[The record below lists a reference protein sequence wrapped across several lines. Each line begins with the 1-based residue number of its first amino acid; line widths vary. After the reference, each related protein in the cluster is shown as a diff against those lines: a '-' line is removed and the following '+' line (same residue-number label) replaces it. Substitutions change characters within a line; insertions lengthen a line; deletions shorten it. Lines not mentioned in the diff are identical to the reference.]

1 MLRPKYCYHCAQQEI
16 VNSNEKGTTPDY
28 LVTKFIYNKEQDT
41 YTCPQGQ
48 TLHTKGTWHNKTSTN
63 PYQFKKYRTPACKT
77 CPVKHLCTG
86 KQKGGRE
93 LDRSEFADVVEAN
106 NKRYHENQALYR
118 NRQEINEHILEP

>member
-1 MLRPKYCYHCAQQEI
+1 

-28 LVTKFIYNKEQDT
+28 LVTKFKYNKDQDT

-63 PYQFKKYRTPACKT
+63 PYRFKKYRTPACKT

-93 LDRSEFADVVEAN
+93 LSEAN
-106 NKRYHENQALYR
+106 HENHKKQ
-118 NRQEINEHILEP
+118 ILN